1 MLMEPH
7 ACICSLWMRRC
18 SGCTLTWPGQCGTTR
33 SGRPPDS
40 ASPPWLSGFS
50 RTHLKSFIPLHSHP
64 PEDEMTRGFR
74 RSLVVA
80 KRPARAN
87 DIQKFSGQFRI
98 RKLVIVVSFSVGV
111 SNCLVKS
118 SSSSSSH
125 SQDVLARTSL
135 FVPCSSLPFLFCQ
148 MWNNAL
154 PFDLCPGII

>member
-1 MLMEPH
+1 M
-7 ACICSLWMRRC
+7 
-18 SGCTLTWPGQCGTTR
+18 
-33 SGRPPDS
+33 
-40 ASPPWLSGFS
+40 
-50 RTHLKSFIPLHSHP
+50 
-64 PEDEMTRGFR
+64 
-74 RSLVVA
+74 A

-154 PFDLCPGII
+154 PFDLCPAL